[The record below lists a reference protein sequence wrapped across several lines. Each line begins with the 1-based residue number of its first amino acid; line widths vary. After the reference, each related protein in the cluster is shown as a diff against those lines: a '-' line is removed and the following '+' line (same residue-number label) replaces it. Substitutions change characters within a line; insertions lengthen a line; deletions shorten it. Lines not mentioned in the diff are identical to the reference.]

1 MVLRS
6 KVPADRLVLLDE
18 AYAEFVRGDGSPD
31 DAVDGSSL
39 IGRYPNLVL
48 LRTFSKAYGLAG
60 LRVGYAIG
68 PIELLDAARAT
79 LEAHGNAEA
88 GDGTVP
94 RGLHDVTGRPCRGD
108 STPLSAR
115 RVLASSCLSQ
125 SRFSCLE
132 PDHLLSVA

>member
-1 MVLRS
+1 MHSAGQCRS
-6 KVPADRLVLLDE
+6 ACSLPEPAQ
-18 AYAEFVRGDGSPD
+18 
-31 DAVDGSSL
+31 
-39 IGRYPNLVL
+39 
-48 LRTFSKAYGLAG
+48 SKAWQ
-60 LRVGYAIG
+60 RS
-68 PIELLDAARAT
+68 PIVLPARRTCAAT